1 MTFRTLFHDGKGTGA
16 AEFALVLPLLL
27 LFLFGIIDGG
37 RWLWAFNQAEKATQ
51 VGARVA
57 VVTNLVPGGLAVTY
71 VGVTPPGSPGALT
84 QGDVIP
90 AAALGT
96 IKCTNPSGAISCTC
110 ETAPCPSP
118 LTPYSLGGWN
128 AIVGRMKFMY
138 PPITDA
144 NVEVRYSGSGL
155 GYAGDP
161 NGADISPLVEVSL
174 TNLNFTPITFLM
186 LKSVQAIPAAHTT
199 LTAEDLLGI
208 QSN

>member
-57 VVTNLVPGGLAVTY
+57 VVTNLVPGGYAVSW
-71 VGVTPPGSPGALT
+71 VGQPVNGVNLT

-118 LTPYSLGGWN
+118 LTPFSLGGWN

-138 PPITDA
+138 PPITNA

-161 NGADISPLVEVSL
+161 SGTDISPLVEVRL
-174 TNLNFTPITFLM
+174 RGLNFEPITFLT
-186 LKSVQAIPAAHTT
+186 LKSVQAIPVARTS
-199 LTAEDLLGI
+199 LTAEDLLGN

>member
-51 VGARVA
+51 VGARIA
-57 VVTNLVPGGLAVTY
+57 VVTNLVPGGYAVSW
-71 VGVTPPGSPGALT
+71 VGQPVNGVNLT

-90 AAALGT
+90 ASALG
-96 IKCTNPSGAISCTC
+96 IIRCTKPSGVLACACTGAC
-110 ETAPCPSP
+110 PFGVAPINS
-118 LTPYSLGGWN
+118 TGWN

-161 NGADISPLVEVSL
+161 GGADISPLVEVRL
-174 TNLNFTPITFLM
+174 TRLDFEPITFLM